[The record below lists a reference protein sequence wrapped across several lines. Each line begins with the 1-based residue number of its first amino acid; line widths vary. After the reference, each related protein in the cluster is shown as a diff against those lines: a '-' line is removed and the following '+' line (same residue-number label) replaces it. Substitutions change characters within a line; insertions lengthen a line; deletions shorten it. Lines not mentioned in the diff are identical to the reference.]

1 MIPSQ
6 PRLLTWCS
14 PYLVSSGGKC
24 MHSVVKVKKKKKND
38 SHVSIKYPNKHALTA
53 VKLCDSKCSVCP

>member
-6 PRLLTWCS
+6 PRPLTQCS
-14 PYLVSSGGKC
+14 PYLVSSGSKC

-38 SHVSIKYPNKHALTA
+38 SHISIKYPNMHSL
-53 VKLCDSKCSVCP
+53 L